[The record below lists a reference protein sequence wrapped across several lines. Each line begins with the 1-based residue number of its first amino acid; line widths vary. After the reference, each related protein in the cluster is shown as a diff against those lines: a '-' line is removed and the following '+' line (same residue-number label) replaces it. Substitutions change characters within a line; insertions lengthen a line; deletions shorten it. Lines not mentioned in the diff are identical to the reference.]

1 MRLFIAIQF
10 NKEIT
15 DSLVQLQEDMKTQG
29 VQGNYTKPENLH
41 LTTSCIGEYG
51 NPDEVMNAL
60 EQVTFD
66 PFPIKL
72 DGVGQFGDIFWAGT
86 ADSEELKILV
96 KRIRRALSQ
105 QEIPFDKKK
114 FSPHITL
121 IRRAWYRH
129 GEKIPVYRTPDTEM
143 TVTSVSLMK
152 SERGRHGMIYTEIG
166 AIDCRE

>member
-41 LTTSCIGEYG
+41 LTTAFIGEYG

-105 QEIPFDKKK
+105 QG
-114 FSPHITL
+114 SPLT
-121 IRRAWYRH
+121 RRNS
-129 GEKIPVYRTPDTEM
+129 PRT
-143 TVTSVSLMK
+143 SL
-152 SERGRHGMIYTEIG
+152 
-166 AIDCRE
+166 